1 MVCEPNESG
10 FFFFGGNKSQHRH
23 HSAASSPR
31 AWLNLHPAPGQR
43 AGKPFLPAPCPS
55 VRLERMWGAF
65 AEVSYSPCEIPNRRE
80 PGLAQ
85 QRGRKAFGHFSPCL
99 CSQSQ
104 SHLPGMRQGLLEAP
118 PGSQGRCPW
127 GGHRVLHGTF
137 SSCRPTRGHS
147 SSVISDSTALL
158 PSLLSE
164 PAPGALRLWL
174 HRKTW

>member
-1 MVCEPNESG
+1 MFVALTWPSVTPCLPEPALKAFWICTSNFVVCEPNENG

-104 SHLPGMRQGLLEAP
+104 SHLPGMRQGL
-118 PGSQGRCPW
+118 
-127 GGHRVLHGTF
+127 F
-137 SSCRPTRGHS
+137 
-147 SSVISDSTALL
+147 
-158 PSLLSE
+158 
-164 PAPGALRLWL
+164 
-174 HRKTW
+174 